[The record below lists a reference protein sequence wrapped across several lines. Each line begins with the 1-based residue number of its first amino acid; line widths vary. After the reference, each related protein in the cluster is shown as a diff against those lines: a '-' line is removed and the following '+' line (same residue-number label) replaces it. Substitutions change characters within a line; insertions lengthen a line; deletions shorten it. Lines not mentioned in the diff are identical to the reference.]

1 MCLKSL
7 NVLNTILSDNIYL
20 WNVCGFLPHIPFSS
34 SNKNDHHNI
43 IKILLKVAENL
54 FQVHLATGVNL
65 THNLVVIKK
74 QLMMTKTN
82 FSLWQ

>member
-20 WNVCGFLPHIPFSS
+20 WNVCGFLPFSS

-54 FQVHLATGVNL
+54 FQVHLVTGVNL

-74 QLMMTKTN
+74 KL
-82 FSLWQ
+82 